1 MISRLKGNNKQISPT
16 AKYKPVTP
24 FVPVENWM
32 RFPHRRLS
40 TASQQSNFRCNLRAR
55 FPQDGPGSISFTCRS
70 NIQLIFNCPFY
81 YLSVKKR
88 RNPILGIG
96 PHRQATVNINV
107 SCLAPPSLESRRL
120 WLIGQRS
127 PGLSAGRRLCTAV
140 VRSHKGFATFFT
152 AENASSLLGLRE

>member
-24 FVPVENWM
+24 FVTVENWM

-40 TASQQSNFRCNLRAR
+40 TALQQSNFHCNLRAR

-107 SCLAPPSLESRRL
+107 SCLALALCFSAICPS
-120 WLIGQRS
+120 Q
-127 PGLSAGRRLCTAV
+127 PGEPQVVADRAKVARAECWEKAV
-140 VRSHKGFATFFT
+140 HSCC
-152 AENASSLLGLRE
+152 